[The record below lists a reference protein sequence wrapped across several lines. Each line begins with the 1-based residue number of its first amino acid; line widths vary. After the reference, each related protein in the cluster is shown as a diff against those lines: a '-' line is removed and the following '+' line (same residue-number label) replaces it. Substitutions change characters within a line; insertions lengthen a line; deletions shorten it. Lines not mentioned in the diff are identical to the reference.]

1 MKINVRMW
9 PKRDTDKHS
18 GSGFV
23 VVADAIQLNFTIWGD
38 SSKGY
43 FVSYPGYKK
52 ADGKW
57 QETAGPINREARDT
71 ISEAILKEAGLIG
84 GSKPKNSSNSEH
96 VEERREPVVATE
108 VKSETTILSG
118 APW

>member
-9 PKRDTDKHS
+9 PKRASDKHS

-23 VVADAIQLNFTIWGD
+23 VIADAVQLNFTIWGD

-52 ADGKW
+52 TDGKW
-57 QETAGPINREARDT
+57 QETAGPINKEARDS

-84 GSKPKNSSNSEH
+84 GPKPKHSSDEAP
-96 VEERREPVVATE
+96 EETKKPIKAEE
-108 VKSETTILSG
+108 VKSEAHIPSG

>member
-9 PKRDTDKHS
+9 PKRASDKHS

-23 VVADAIQLNFTIWGD
+23 VIADAVQLNFTIWGD

-52 ADGKW
+52 TDGKW
-57 QETAGPINREARDT
+57 QETAGPINKEARDS
-71 ISEAILKEAGLIG
+71 ISEAILKEAGLVG
-84 GSKPKNSSNSEH
+84 GSKPKPSSDEAP
-96 VEERREPVVATE
+96 EETKKPIKAEE
-108 VKSETTILSG
+108 VKSEARIPSG
-118 APW
+118 VPW

>member
-9 PKRDTDKHS
+9 PKRASDKHS

-23 VVADAIQLNFTIWGD
+23 VIADAIQLNFTIWGD

-43 FVSYPGYKK
+43 FISYPGYKK
-52 ADGKW
+52 TDGKW
-57 QETAGPINREARDT
+57 QETAGPINKEVRDS
-71 ISEAILKEAGLIG
+71 ISDAILKEAGLIG
-84 GSKPKNSSNSEH
+84 GSKPKADSTGGSPEK
-96 VEERREPVVATE
+96 VKEPVVAEE
-108 VKSETTILSG
+108 VKSKDIIPG

>member
-23 VVADAIQLNFTIWGD
+23 VVADAVQLNFTIWGD

-52 ADGKW
+52 AD
-57 QETAGPINREARDT
+57 AGPINREARDT

-118 APW
+118 TPW

>member
-9 PKRDTDKHS
+9 PKRASDKHS

-23 VVADAIQLNFTIWGD
+23 VIADAVQLNFTIWGD

-52 ADGKW
+52 TDGKW
-57 QETAGPINREARDT
+57 QETAGPINKEARDS
-71 ISEAILKEAGLIG
+71 ISETILKEAGLIG
-84 GSKPKNSSNSEH
+84 GSKPKASSDEAP
-96 VEERREPVVATE
+96 EEIKKPIKAEE
-108 VKSETTILSG
+108 VKSEAHIPSG

>member
-9 PKRDTDKHS
+9 PKRASDKHS

-23 VVADAIQLNFTIWGD
+23 VIADAVQLNFTIWGD

-52 ADGKW
+52 TDGKW
-57 QETAGPINREARDT
+57 QETAGPINKEARDS

-84 GSKPKNSSNSEH
+84 GSKPKAEPTGGSP
-96 VEERREPVVATE
+96 EEKKESVRAEE
-108 VKSETTILSG
+108 VKSETHIPAG